1 MKMKFVVCTSYFN
14 YTSVY
19 TTVDKS
25 IVLPFDFFDFI
36 SRFLLKSQITQ
47 PSQEFLIACPI
58 GVKTCV
64 SWTEETIPLCSWR
77 WRYFDNCSSSSMGE
91 STAERI
97 WDPDTRRKTS
107 LITPSVEPNSTWT
120 FMWLHMRNHSWRME
134 WFCDLEHVERGL
146 VWYYEPFDLVL
157 GVEALFG

>member
-1 MKMKFVVCTSYFN
+1 MKVQLWQSGHTMKNHLNEQLSFFEGRIQI
-14 YTSVY
+14 SVKGPQGFSFDLFLCVLIALII
-19 TTVDKS
+19 VDKEAA
-25 IVLPFDFFDFI
+25 LDD
-36 SRFLLKSQITQ
+36 LLT
-47 PSQEFLIACPI
+47 

-134 WFCDLEHVERGL
+134 WFMTWNTWKGD
-146 VWYYEPFDLVL
+146 WYDIMSPLI
-157 GVEALFG
+157 